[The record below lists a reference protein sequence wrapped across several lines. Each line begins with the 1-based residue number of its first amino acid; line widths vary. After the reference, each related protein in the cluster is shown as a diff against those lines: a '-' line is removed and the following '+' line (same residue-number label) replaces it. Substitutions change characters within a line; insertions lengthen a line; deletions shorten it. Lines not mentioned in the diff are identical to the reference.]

1 METCPLCRVFIQDW
15 FTQPF
20 SPQHLIYGQIH
31 PKRLLRVLPEIAPIF
46 IRFIKSLTNYDIDG
60 IFILIERILI
70 NATAY
75 MIFEPKEVVD
85 SNLARLSW
93 ISMADH
99 YNGKD
104 PDEIRMI
111 ESILKDSYV
120 CKNNSEKELI
130 GYYLTNMILSLKEVH
145 SCHVS
150 IKNAPPSPSP
160 SPGDTVI
167 SIPVEKEDLY
177 R

>member
-1 METCPLCRVFIQDW
+1 METCRMCHIFVQDW

-20 SPQHLIYGQIH
+20 SPDHALYDEIH
-31 PKRLLRVLPEIAPIF
+31 PKRLLRVLPKVAPIF
-46 IRFIKSLTNYDIDG
+46 IRFIKDLTYYDIDG
-60 IFILIERILI
+60 IFTSIERILI
-70 NATAY
+70 NATTY

-99 YNGKD
+99 YIGKA
-104 PDEIRMI
+104 PDDIRMI
-111 ESILKDSYV
+111 EGILKDSCV
-120 CKNNSEKELI
+120 CKKGEKELI
-130 GYYLTNMILSLKEVH
+130 GYYLTSMIMTLKEVH

-150 IKNAPPSPSP
+150 IRSASSPSP

-167 SIPVEKEDLY
+167 SIPVEKDDLY
-177 R
+177 D